1 MKNTFKIKTLTV
13 IIFLFFICNIV
24 KSQNYYAAI
33 GTRLGYG
40 FGITGKWSPQQN
52 LNFVEGMLNFD
63 IFSGK
68 YGRYSGLALTA
79 LYERH
84 FEMPRSFT
92 GFNWY
97 LGAGGGTTF
106 GPQFFNLSIELILG
120 LEYSIDR
127 FPLSFS
133 ADYKP
138 RIYLLKRNSPEG
150 TAIEPRDA
158 AFSIR
163 YYFN

>member
-1 MKNTFKIKTLTV
+1 MLKKILFA
-13 IIFLFFICNIV
+13 FLLPFFFLKAINA
-24 KSQNYYAAI
+24 QNYYAAI

-40 FGITGKWSPQQN
+40 LGISGKWSPKMN
-52 LNFVEGMLNFD
+52 MNFLEGMVNFD

-84 FEMPRSFT
+84 FEMPRSFD

-106 GPQFFNLSIELILG
+106 GSQFFNLSIDPILG

-127 FPLSFS
+127 FPLTFS
-133 ADYKP
+133 VDYKP
-138 RIYLLKRNSPEG
+138 RIYLLKRNSPG
-150 TAIEPRDA
+150 DSAIEPRDA
-158 AFSIR
+158 GFSIR

>member
-1 MKNTFKIKTLTV
+1 MLKKTSLL
-13 IIFLFFICNIV
+13 ILIFCILFLET
-24 KSQNYYAAI
+24 KAQNYFSAI

-40 FGITGKWSPQQN
+40 LGISGKWSPNQN
-52 LNFVEGMLNFD
+52 LNFLEGMVNFD
-63 IFSGK
+63 VFSGK

-84 FEMPRSFT
+84 FEMPRSFD

-106 GPQFFNLSIELILG
+106 GPQFFNLSIEPIIG

-127 FPLSFS
+127 FPLCFS
-133 ADYKP
+133 VDYKP
-138 RIYLLKRNSPEG
+138 RIYLLKRNSPG
-150 TAIEPRDA
+150 DTAIEPRDA
-158 AFSIR
+158 GFSIR